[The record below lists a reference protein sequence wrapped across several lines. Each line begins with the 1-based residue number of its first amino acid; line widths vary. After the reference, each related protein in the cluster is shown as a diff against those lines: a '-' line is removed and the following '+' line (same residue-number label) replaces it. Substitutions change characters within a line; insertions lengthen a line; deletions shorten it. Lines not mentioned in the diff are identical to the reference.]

1 MALRSFTAPDGT
13 AWLAWKV
20 TPATVLYDGPQRRT
34 RDRRGQDVIL
44 YRGPE
49 RRVAERRRGMPTRP
63 LLSSGLDRGWLAF
76 EAESGGAKRRLCPPP
91 DGWEQLPD
99 AELVRLWHAAEPVRG
114 PSAAVAA
121 GEGV

>member
-20 TPATVLYDGPQRRT
+20 TPATVLYD
-34 RDRRGQDVIL
+34 VIL

-49 RRVAERRRGMPTRP
+49 RRVAERRRTAPSRP
-63 LLSSGLDRGWLAF
+63 LLTGKLDNGWLAF
-76 EAESGGAKRRLCPPP
+76 EAESGEAKRRLCPPP
-91 DGWEQLPD
+91 EGWERLPD

-114 PSAAVAA
+114 TVPAA
-121 GEGV
+121 GRN